1 MYVSTLS
8 VIATAEISLLAI
20 ATSVGLFLHYRKKQK
35 AWKTSISR
43 IRNKIKQLKNLRNK
57 YSIVKH
63 HLHQIAQKKQ
73 ALEHE
78 VQRLKAETNGSSK
91 ELEAKIKELN
101 VLLAEKEQELVD
113 TKERMRLQMDD
124 LEKDSSNDSK
134 YTVENEMPGDIDLFV
149 EIDNET
155 PPTNSED
162 NLPDKPVSD
171 AIEQLKQQNE
181 QQKEKISKLKSK
193 LSALSNSP
201 EQLSQPEQLQQMLKE
216 SETCINMLE
225 DELTAVTNTLNEKAE
240 SIQELTTANQT
251 LEKQL
256 HSIQKDSSEMGTS
269 DEVNEQNQEAIDAL
283 NKQLN
288 DAMAMSMTMMTVSGD
303 QSNIISFAR
312 NSISCTDIE
321 ALAEAV
327 LDVVRIYGLQG
338 AIQLRGRNR
347 SVNKSNL
354 QAMSHNSKQLME
366 NCDNQERFTQS
377 DSALVIRF
385 DNMSLLLEGMPQND
399 PEVYSRYKDSIAV
412 VMELASDHMQT
423 IEDGNVLQ
431 QQQAVLKKII
441 STTQKTIKKV
451 EQKAKYQA
459 KQSKLIIDSMTDVL
473 GDPSFV
479 DKMDQTFKPV
489 FEGIVRE
496 TKERFDKLHAQS
508 QAVDQS
514 FAKIINELSKRI

>member
-8 VIATAEISLLAI
+8 VIATAELSILAI
-20 ATSVGLFLHYRKKQK
+20 ATSIGLFLHYRKKQK
-35 AWKTSISR
+35 TWKSSICR

-63 HLHQIAQKKQ
+63 HLHQIAAKKQ

-78 VQRLKAETNGSSK
+78 VKRLKAETNGSS
-91 ELEAKIKELN
+91 EALEAKINELN
-101 VLLAEKEQELVD
+101 DILAAKEQELTD
-113 TKERMRLQMDD
+113 IKDQMKSQMDD
-124 LEKDSSNDSK
+124 LDNDSSDGSQ
-134 YTVENEMPGDIDLFV
+134 YTLESEMPGDIDLFV
-149 EIDNET
+149 EIDDETATTETTNKVADETVNE
-155 PPTNSED
+155 D
-162 NLPDKPVSD
+162 IK
-171 AIEQLKQQNE
+171 QLKVLNE
-181 QQKEKISKLKSK
+181 QQKEKISALRDK
-193 LSALSNSP
+193 LSALSNSS
-201 EQLSQPEQLQQMLKE
+201 EQPSQPEQLKQMLNE

-225 DELTAVTNTLNEKAE
+225 DELTVVTNTLNEKSE
-240 SIQELTTANQT
+240 SIQALTAANQT

-256 HSIQKDSSEMGTS
+256 HSIQNSSSETHAS
-269 DEVNEQNQEAIDAL
+269 DNAPANGQETIDAL

-321 ALAEAV
+321 SLAEAV
-327 LDVVRIYGLQG
+327 LEVVKIYGLQG
-338 AIQLRGRNR
+338 AVQLRGRNGNT
-347 SVNKSNL
+347 NKSNL
-354 QAMSHNSKQLME
+354 QTLSHNSKQLME
-366 NCDNQERFTQS
+366 DTTNTDRFLQS
-377 DSALVIRF
+377 DAALVIRF
-385 DNMSLLLEGMPQND
+385 DNMSLLLEGMPQSD
-399 PEVYSRYKDSIAV
+399 QEAYSRYKDSLAV

-431 QQQAVLKKII
+431 QQQVVLKKII
-441 STTQKTIKKV
+441 STTQTTIKKV

-459 KQSKLIIDSMTDVL
+459 KQSKLIIDSMSDVL

-479 DKMDQTFKPV
+479 NKMDETFKPV
-489 FEGIVRE
+489 FEGIVNE